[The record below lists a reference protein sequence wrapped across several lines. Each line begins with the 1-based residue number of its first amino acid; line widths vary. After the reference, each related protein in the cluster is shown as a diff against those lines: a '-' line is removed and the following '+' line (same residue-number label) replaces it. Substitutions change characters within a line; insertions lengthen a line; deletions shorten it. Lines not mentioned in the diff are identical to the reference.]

1 VFSVSNKASK
11 AALNKQV
18 LQFNVAQQLKQQGG
32 APRAFVIEDAVLP
45 FTDAD
50 LILLAPLSGLIKL
63 TKTDTGIL
71 VTGTLST
78 VLELP
83 CTRCL
88 TPTSVAISM
97 EIEETFTPTVDIIT
111 GRKLAQSPDA
121 DTTTLISEQHILDL
135 TEVVRQSLYLAQ
147 PAQIL
152 CKEDCLGL
160 CPQCGKNRNQVQCN
174 CTEENI
180 DSRWA
185 DLLALKNKITD

>member
-1 VFSVSNKASK
+1 MSNQASK
-11 AALNKQV
+11 ATLNKQV
-18 LQFNVAQQLKQQGG
+18 LEFNVAQQLKQQGG

-45 FTDAD
+45 FMDAD
-50 LILLAPLSGLIKL
+50 LVLLAPLSGLIKL
-63 TKTDTGIL
+63 IKTDTGIL

-88 TPTSVAISM
+88 APVSVAVSM
-97 EIEETFTPTVDIIT
+97 EIEETFTPRVDIVT
-111 GRKLAQSPDA
+111 GGKLSQSPDVDA
-121 DTTTLISEQHILDL
+121 TTLISEQHILDL

-174 CTEENI
+174 CTEETI

-185 DLLALKNKITD
+185 DLLALKNKMTD

>member
-1 VFSVSNKASK
+1 MSNKASK

-32 APRAFVIEDAVLP
+32 APRTFVIKDAVLP

-71 VTGTLST
+71 VTGTLGT

-88 TPTSVAISM
+88 TPTSVAIRM
-97 EIEETFTPTVDIIT
+97 EIEETFTPTVDIVT
-111 GRKLAQSPDA
+111 GGKLLQAPDT

-147 PAQIL
+147 PTQIL

-160 CPQCGKNRNQVQCN
+160 CPQCGQNRNQVQCN
-174 CTEENI
+174 CAEENI

-185 DLLALKNKITD
+185 NLLALKNEITD

>member
-1 VFSVSNKASK
+1 MSNKASK

-45 FTDAD
+45 FMGAD

-71 VTGTLST
+71 VTGTLNT

-88 TPTSVAISM
+88 TPVSVAISM

-111 GRKLAQSPDA
+111 GGKLAQSPGT

-135 TEVVRQSLYLAQ
+135 TEVIRQSLYLAQ
-147 PAQIL
+147 PTQIL

-160 CPQCGKNRNQVQCN
+160 CPQCGANRNQVQCS
-174 CTEENI
+174 CAEETI

-185 DLLALKNKITD
+185 DLLALKSKITD

>member
-45 FTDAD
+45 FMGAD

-71 VTGTLST
+71 VTGTLNT

-88 TPTSVAISM
+88 TPVSVAISM

-111 GRKLAQSPDA
+111 GGKLAQSPGT

-135 TEVVRQSLYLAQ
+135 TEVIRQSLYLAQ
-147 PAQIL
+147 PTQIL

-160 CPQCGKNRNQVQCN
+160 CPQCGANRNQVQCS
-174 CTEENI
+174 CAEETI

-185 DLLALKNKITD
+185 DLLALKSKITD

>member
-1 VFSVSNKASK
+1 MSGKASK

-18 LQFNVAQQLKQQGG
+18 LQFNVAQQLKQHGG
-32 APRAFVIEDAVLP
+32 APRAFIIEDAVLP
-45 FTDAD
+45 NLDAD

-88 TPTSVAISM
+88 TSVSVPISM

-111 GRKLAQSPDA
+111 GGKLSQSPGV

-135 TEVVRQSLYLAQ
+135 AEVVRQSLYLAQ

-160 CPQCGKNRNQVQCN
+160 CPQCGKNRNLVQCN
-174 CTEENI
+174 CAEDPI

-185 DLLALKNKITD
+185 DLLALKNETAN

>member
-1 VFSVSNKASK
+1 VSGKANK

-18 LQFNVAQQLKQQGG
+18 LQFNVAQQLKQRGG

-45 FTDAD
+45 HLDAD

-71 VTGTLST
+71 VTGTLNT

-88 TPTSVAISM
+88 RPVSVPISM

-111 GRKLAQSPDA
+111 GGKLSQLPEV
-121 DTTTLISEQHILDL
+121 DTTTLINKQHILDL

-147 PAQIL
+147 PSQIL

-160 CPQCGKNRNQVQCN
+160 CPQCGKNRNEGQCN
-174 CTEENI
+174 CAEEPI
-180 DSRWA
+180 DSRWV
-185 DLLALKNKITD
+185 DLLALKNELTN